1 MLYVADKN
9 YLECIL
15 WYVQIP
21 VLSQSKALGF
31 ELFDRYT
38 LSNFKE
44 LFRVKSKRLRLVH
57 SGPGGKACLHAEEGL
72 SLRRSHKERSSR
84 SFLSG

>member
-1 MLYVADKN
+1 MLTRI

-21 VLSQSKALGF
+21 VLSQPKSLGF

-38 LSNFKE
+38 LNNFE
-44 LFRVKSKRLRLVH
+44 EIFRAKSKHLRLVH
-57 SGPGGKACLHAEEGL
+57 SRPGRKACLHAEEGR
-72 SLRRSHKERSSR
+72 SLGRSHKERSSR